1 VFARHGAGRGK
12 QVDTNVFEGARRLL
26 VEIYGS
32 LSEVES
38 GSSLRC
44 KRADKG
50 KITLYR
56 SGLAPGNRG
65 EIAFEVS
72 SMAARAGKSTAETE
86 LFLRELKATN
96 GRPTERNL
104 RYDWPRVGF
113 SNIEEAQ
120 FIAVRLQ
127 HFFGLVEV

>member
-1 VFARHGAGRGK
+1 MESEQGAEME
-12 QVDTNVFEGARRLL
+12 TNVFESARLLL

-32 LSEVES
+32 LSPVES

-44 KRADKG
+44 RRLNKG

-56 SGLAPGNRG
+56 NGLAPGNRG
-65 EIAFEVS
+65 EIAFDVD
-72 SMAARAGKSTAETE
+72 SMAARAGRSAIEVKR
-86 LFLRELKATN
+86 FLAELKATN

-113 SNIEEAQ
+113 SNVEEAQ
-120 FIAVRLQ
+120 FIALRLK
-127 HFFGLVEV
+127 HFFGLADS

>member
-1 VFARHGAGRGK
+1 ME
-12 QVDTNVFEGARRLL
+12 TSVFESARLLL

-32 LSEVES
+32 LSPVES
-38 GSSLRC
+38 GSCIRC
-44 KRADKG
+44 KRLRKG

-65 EIAFEVS
+65 EIAFDVESKAV
-72 SMAARAGKSTAETE
+72 RAGKRAAEVKK
-86 LFLRELKATN
+86 FLAGLKAAN

-120 FIAVRLQ
+120 FIALRLM
-127 HFFGLVEV
+127 HFFGLADT

>member
-1 VFARHGAGRGK
+1 M
-12 QVDTNVFEGARRLL
+12 DTHVFESARRLL

-44 KRADKG
+44 KKAEKG

-56 SGLAPGNRG
+56 SKLASGNRG
-65 EIAFEVS
+65 EIAFDVD
-72 SMAARAGKSTAETE
+72 SMAARAGKSPTETRE
-86 LFLRELKATN
+86 FLVELKAVN

-104 RYDWPRVGF
+104 QHDWPRVGF
-113 SNIEEAQ
+113 SEIEEAQ
-120 FIAVRLQ
+120 FIALRLK

>member
-1 VFARHGAGRGK
+1 
-12 QVDTNVFEGARRLL
+12 VDTHVFEVARRLL

-56 SGLAPGNRG
+56 TGVAPGNRG

-72 SMAARAGKSTAETE
+72 SMAARAGKSVSQTE
-86 LFLRELKATN
+86 RFLADLKATN
-96 GRPTERNL
+96 GRPIERNL

-120 FIAVRLQ
+120 FIALRLQ
-127 HFFGLVEV
+127 HFFRLTEV

>member
-1 VFARHGAGRGK
+1 ME
-12 QVDTNVFEGARRLL
+12 TSVFESARLLL

-32 LSEVES
+32 LSTVES
-38 GSSLRC
+38 GSSMRC
-44 KRADKG
+44 KRLSKG

-65 EIAFEVS
+65 EIAFDVE
-72 SMAARAGKSTAETE
+72 SMAVRAGKSATE
-86 LFLRELKATN
+86 VRRFLAELKAAN

-120 FIAVRLQ
+120 LIALRLRY
-127 HFFGLVEV
+127 FFGLADT